1 MADIQAGTLYAIN
14 QSIMQNQN
22 PMTKEERESA
32 SKKIKTYFM
41 ENIDEKYF
49 MLLCKELSDYTI
61 FNISSTIKCGF
72 AADEFDETINNRGE
86 VLSIADAPGNVFEIW
101 IKMKNSKKVHA
112 YYLFPYKLGVIEC

>member
-1 MADIQAGTLYAIN
+1 MADIQAGTLYAMN

-22 PMTKEERESA
+22 PMTKEERGSA
-32 SKKIKTYFM
+32 SKKIKAYFM

-61 FNISSTIKCGF
+61 FNISSTMNCGF
-72 AADEFDETINNRGE
+72 ATNEFNETINNRGE
-86 VLSIADAPGNVFEIW
+86 VLSIADAPGNAFEIW
-101 IKMKNSKKVHA
+101 IRMKDSKEVHA